1 MDKEKDIQATHVADK
16 PMVDQLAQGLAKL
29 RQQIVQP
36 ATSKKV
42 EVTTKSRGKYSYSYT
57 PLDKIIEAVD
67 NAAKGTGITY
77 TQHLKMERDAL
88 AISTII
94 MHESGQSIN
103 TGAVVL
109 QAAGTPQAIGSAITY
124 ARRYSLSL
132 AFGVASDSDDDAG
145 EAAEQRQSAPQR
157 QPQSNQPPRQQA
169 PQRPSQPAYNQP
181 PLQPQQGP
189 AMPSQAEVQNF
200 ITLVNNFSNN
210 QHVAAQ
216 ATYASLLQSCKLDMG
231 LQLNQLTSQQLM
243 QLTEALKLLA
253 HSQYA

>member
-1 MDKEKDIQATHVADK
+1 M
-16 PMVDQLAQGLAKL
+16 
-29 RQQIVQP
+29 
-36 ATSKKV
+36 
-42 EVTTKSRGKYSYSYT
+42 TKSRGSYSYSYT

-67 NAAKGTGITY
+67 KAAKGTGITY
-77 TQHLKMERDAL
+77 TQYLKMEQGSL

-103 TGAVVL
+103 TGSVVL
-109 QAAGTPQAIGSAITY
+109 TATGTPQAIGSAITY

-145 EAAEQRQSAPQR
+145 EAAEQRQQAPQR
-157 QPQSNQPPRQQA
+157 QPQSTQPRRQQA
-169 PQRPSQPAYNQP
+169 PQRTAQPAYNQP
-181 PLQPQQGP
+181 QQGT

-210 QHVAAQ
+210 QHVSAQ

-231 LQLNQLTSQQLM
+231 LQLNQLTSQQLA